1 MPQAANAPS
10 EAPATSARPARIS
23 LNSDG
28 KPHPMEN
35 GLTVFTFA
43 VGIVAFA
50 VGLFVRAHVLGTVL
64 GGIAVCV
71 GMYAQ
76 LVSATREQRVLIVT
90 GIIGGFV
97 GLGLSIAHGG
107 FG

>member
-1 MPQAANAPS
+1 MPQAANASS
-10 EAPATSARPARIS
+10 EAPATRARPARIS

-35 GLTVFTFA
+35 GLTVFTFV

-64 GGIAVCV
+64 GGLSVCV

-97 GLGLSIAHGG
+97 ALGLSIAHGG

>member
-1 MPQAANAPS
+1 MPQAAKAS
-10 EAPATSARPARIS
+10 SGAHGTRARPARIS

-28 KPHPMEN
+28 KSHPMEN
-35 GLTVFTFA
+35 GMTVFTFV

-64 GGIAVCV
+64 GGISVCV

-76 LVSATREQRVLIVT
+76 LVSATREQRVLIMA
-90 GIIGGFV
+90 GIIAGFV